1 MAELIN
7 LYGKGP
13 EVNMEVGRFSVSI
26 WRWKKI
32 GLQRR
37 GPDDDSAEKEKQV
50 QRACIRF
57 YGSSYSGQSM
67 DSNCIWCNVDDL
79 RNLAQALDRLNFK
92 EDQ

>member
-1 MAELIN
+1 MYSLSQPAATVPGFPQGL
-7 LYGKGP
+7 GKIP
-13 EVNMEVGRFSVSI
+13 EVPK
-26 WRWKKI
+26 WQI